1 MLLSVTASIGLL
13 SFCGIK
19 STLIIIEVI
28 PFLVLAVG
36 VDNIFILVQAFHREK
51 DLNER
56 ETIQDKISRVFG
68 SIGPSLLLAALSE
81 SSCFFFGA
89 LTSMPAVRVFALNA
103 GLALVIAF
111 ILQLT
116 VFLPLFVID
125 LKRQNSNRYEI
136 LCCLKVSKAFDPEQ
150 NSENSENS
158 GSFYK
163 VFEQIYAP
171 FLMKDSIRFP
181 LVIQNLIFNTM
192 FLLLITLLFIVG
204 NLLWFLMCIN
214 CCFTKY

>member
-19 STLIIIEVI
+19 STLIIVEVI

-56 ETIQDKISRVFG
+56 EAIEDKISRVFG
-68 SIGPSLLLAALSE
+68 SIGPSLLLAAVSE
-81 SSCFFFGA
+81 SLCFFFGA

-125 LKRQNSNRYEI
+125 LKKQKSNQYEI
-136 LCCLKVSKAFDPEQ
+136 SSCFKIPKTS
-150 NSENSENS
+150 
-158 GSFYK
+158 
-163 VFEQIYAP
+163 P
-171 FLMKDSIRFP
+171 FLMKDCIRFP
-181 LVIQNLIFNTM
+181 LVRQNFIFITL
-192 FLLLITLLFIVG
+192 FLLITLFFIVG
-204 NLLWFLMCIN
+204 NLRWIFMCID

>member
-19 STLIIIEVI
+19 STLIIVEVI

-56 ETIQDKISRVFG
+56 ETIEDKISRVFG

-136 LCCLKVSKAFDPEQ
+136 LCCFKVSKAF
-150 NSENSENS
+150 NSEQDSENS

-181 LVIQNLIFNTM
+181 LVIQNLIFITI
-192 FLLLITLLFIVG
+192 FLLLITLFFIVG
-204 NLLWFLMCIN
+204 NLLWIFMCID

>member
-68 SIGPSLLLAALSE
+68 SIGPSMLLAALSE

-136 LCCLKVSKAFDPEQ
+136 SSCFKIPKVS
-150 NSENSENS
+150 
-158 GSFYK
+158 
-163 VFEQIYAP
+163 P

-192 FLLLITLLFIVG
+192 FLLLIILF
-204 NLLWFLMCIN
+204 F
-214 CCFTKY
+214 F

>member
-1 MLLSVTASIGLL
+1 MLLSVTASIGLI

-136 LCCLKVSKAFDPEQ
+136 SGCFKIPKVS
-150 NSENSENS
+150 
-158 GSFYK
+158 
-163 VFEQIYAP
+163 P

-181 LVIQNLIFNTM
+181 LVIQNLIFITM
-192 FLLLITLLFIVG
+192 FLLLIILFFCS
-204 NLLWFLMCIN
+204 LESS
-214 CCFTKY
+214 